1 MKQCLTCLLK
11 ITVKIIGRAA
21 ECIKQNTNNGRLFS
35 YSLRSNANCKLC
47 DENKGM
53 LESLFST
60 DTVYSEIEFPQRKLL
75 KVLYIPLRLKKKKKE
90 ENN

>member
-1 MKQCLTCLLK
+1 MKQCLVCLLK
-11 ITVKIIGRAA
+11 ITVKIIGGAA

-35 YSLRSNANCKLC
+35 YSLRSNADCKLC

-60 DTVYSEIEFPQRKLL
+60 NTMYPEKEFS
-75 KVLYIPLRLKKKKKE
+75 
-90 ENN
+90 